1 MYAILTKH
9 NTLTC
14 IRTTYPSFV
23 TAVKLDFEEW
33 KCIYSMAENVN
44 LNEYLLDHC
53 PVKLDIKAIARED
66 NALESLIK
74 DIEEK

>member
-14 IRTTYPSFV
+14 IRTTHPSFL

-33 KCIYSMAENVN
+33 KCINAMPESVKLET
-44 LNEYLLDHC
+44 YLLDNA
-53 PVKLDIKAIARED
+53 PVHLSIKAIA
-66 NALESLIK
+66 NIPGALEALIR
-74 DIEEK
+74 DVEER